1 MEKKN
6 NAKRKKNKKA
16 TRLSIQNKAAMLG
29 ISGVICMLLVLL
41 LFEGRSLKIKRDAN
55 EVKTEQLIQQQEEE
69 KARTGEIE
77 DLQKYMQSDEYTE
90 KIAKEKIGLVKKNE
104 IIFKENK

>member
-1 MEKKN
+1 
-6 NAKRKKNKKA
+6 
-16 TRLSIQNKAAMLG
+16 MLG
-29 ISGVICMLLVLL
+29 ISLVICMLLIILL
-41 LFEGRSLKIKRDAN
+41 LEGRSLKRRRDAN
-55 EVKTEQLIQQQEEE
+55 EAKTEQLIQQQEEE

-90 KIAKEKIGLVKKNE
+90 KIAKEKIGLVKENE